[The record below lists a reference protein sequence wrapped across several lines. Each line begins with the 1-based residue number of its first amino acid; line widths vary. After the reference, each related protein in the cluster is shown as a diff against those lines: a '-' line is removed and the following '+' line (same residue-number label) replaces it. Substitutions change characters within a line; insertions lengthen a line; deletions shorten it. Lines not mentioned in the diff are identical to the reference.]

1 MRKER
6 TMGKTILDMS
16 ISLDGFVAG
25 PNETIDN
32 GLGDGGQRLH
42 DWGMPRDAD
51 GNYLEDGAGEID
63 AAMMAA
69 YESVGASVCGRG
81 TVDPAGGWGGDA
93 YQGPPV
99 FIYARR
105 PPRSGELRWPRFTY
119 VDTIEEAIGRAREK
133 AGDADVVVQG
143 AGTGQA
149 ALTAGL
155 VDEIQLHVVPMLLRD
170 GRRLF
175 DLPGGDPLDLDPV
188 DVRQGAALHL
198 RYRVRR

>member
-1 MRKER
+1 MSR
-6 TMGKTILDMS
+6 TILDMS
-16 ISLDGFVAG
+16 ISLDGFIAG
-25 PNETIDN
+25 PHETVDH

-42 DWGMPRDAD
+42 DWGMPRDAN
-51 GNYLEDGAGEID
+51 GAYLEGGLGDVD
-63 AAMMAA
+63 AEMMAA

-81 TVDPAGGWGGDA
+81 TVDPAGGWGGEA
-93 YQGPPV
+93 YGGPPV

-105 PPRSGELRWPRFTY
+105 PPAPGDLRWPKFTY
-119 VDTIEEAIGRAREK
+119 VQTIEEAIGAAKEA

-155 VDEIQLHVVPMLLRD
+155 LDEIQLHVVPLLLRD

-175 DLPGGDPLDLDPV
+175 DPPGGAPIDLDLV
-188 DVRQGAALHL
+188 QVRQGVALHL
-198 RYRVRR
+198 RYAVPRTERAA

>member
-1 MRKER
+1 
-6 TMGKTILDMS
+6 MGKTVLDMS
-16 ISLDGFVAG
+16 ISVDGFVAG

-42 DWGMPRDAD
+42 DWGLPRDAD
-51 GNYLEDGAGEID
+51 GRYIEGRGGEID

-69 YESVGASVCGRG
+69 YESAGASVCGRG

-93 YQGPPV
+93 YDGPPV

-105 PPRSGELRWPRFTY
+105 PPRSDELRWSKFTY
-119 VDTIEEAIGRAREK
+119 VDTVEDAVGRAREK

-149 ALTAGL
+149 AIAAGL
-155 VDEIQLHVVPMLLRD
+155 IDEIQLHVMPLLLRD

-175 DLPGGDPLDLDPV
+175 DLPGGVPTELDLI
-188 DVRQGAALHL
+188 DVRQGVALHL
-198 RYRVRR
+198 RYEVRR